1 MLLFHPEGH
10 AQCDFGE
17 GRVVIGGVKQKAHYF
32 VLDLPHSDA
41 CFVEAYPAETTGA
54 FLDGHVSTFALL
66 GGVPQ
71 SIPYDITRLA
81 VARVLGDGQRH
92 GSWGIEVGPHLG
104 RRGQDR

>member
-17 GRVVIGGVKQKAHYF
+17 GRVVIGGVEQKAHYF

-54 FLDGHVSTFALL
+54 FLDGHVSAFALL
-66 GGVPQ
+66 AGCPRAAPTTSPGWRWP
-71 SIPYDITRLA
+71 
-81 VARVLGDGQRH
+81 
-92 GSWGIEVGPHLG
+92 GSWETANDMGPG
-104 RRGQDR
+104 ESR